1 MQRVWRNDVRASKS
15 PMIIENCATLVILR
29 EEAYLHHCSL
39 AKLTAG
45 ISGSPVKHS
54 GKTGMGHTGLYL
66 PFGWV
71 STTHASYEEED
82 AVVPLAKD
90 RALDA
95 EFSPGDVRS
104 RSYVIDRIGNKSSLR
119 LNSNV
124 FGKVLSGGIQPASQ
138 LVARAGTG
146 G

>member
-45 ISGSPVKHS
+45 IS
-54 GKTGMGHTGLYL
+54 
-66 PFGWV
+66 FGWV